1 MDLNI
6 FSHTTCNTQI
16 YISFFNYYIIS
27 ICLNIQAGLGK
38 KWFWMHTS
46 GAQFLEGMM
55 WKNIGIELED
65 GYLKLVWVGAPRA
78 EKERKLK
85 HCLR

>member
-65 GYLKLVWVGAPRA
+65 GYLKQWCGWEHRGQ
-78 EKERKLK
+78 RK
-85 HCLR
+85 RES